1 MPLAKID
8 RSASSGAHGY
18 LRWTTTVSGDGA
30 RRRLD
35 GRVDEAPALAGL
47 GGLVDGELHV
57 LGRHRLA
64 VGELHALPERE
75 RVGLLVRGHL
85 VAGGQLRHHALA
97 VGGDRVQRA
106 GRSARRSR
114 SSCCRRR
121 WILFMDWA
129 SWTAAKVSLPPCTG
143 VPALVLPPLVD
154 PPLVVPPDPPLDPQ
168 AASTTSAPAAVSAFS
183 AVVRFVMKAPAL
195 MGAARGAAGN
205 RSEQTFVQV
214 NVAVTRRFVNRG
226 SWG

>member
-1 MPLAKID
+1 VASCGTTLLPSAETVYSCWKIC
-8 RSASSGAHGY
+8 SKIQIELLSK
-18 LRWTTTVSGDGA
+18 TVD
-30 RRRLD
+30 
-35 GRVDEAPALAGL
+35 
-47 GGLVDGELHV
+47 
-57 LGRHRLA
+57 
-64 VGELHALPERE
+64 
-75 RVGLLVRGHL
+75 
-85 VAGGQLRHHALA
+85 
-97 VGGDRVQRA
+97 
-106 GRSARRSR
+106 
-114 SSCCRRR
+114 
-121 WILFMDWA
+121 LFMDWA